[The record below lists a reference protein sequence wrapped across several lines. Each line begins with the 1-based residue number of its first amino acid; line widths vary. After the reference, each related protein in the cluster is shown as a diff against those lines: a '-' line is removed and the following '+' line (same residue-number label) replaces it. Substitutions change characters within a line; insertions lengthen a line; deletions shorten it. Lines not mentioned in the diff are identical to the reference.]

1 MAMRHHV
8 QIALVLFRRLLLD
21 AVDNAPRVSGQRRC
35 FDRSPVLGLR
45 RYGSR
50 RDWGRHVGGMRLR
63 AVARE
68 IHGGLLWPWGGGRR
82 CTVCTGRCDGR
93 TSCRNPDSFGR
104 DGVVPVRPRIG
115 LADIGPA
122 HQHGM
127 RGRRDVLFRFL
138 EVVVERN
145 EIQRD
150 AVGSQGREPA
160 MPAARRLGLR
170 IIKGHSGMRY
180 RLENLANEFGQN
192 PAWPDL
198 DEPGDPV
205 AGHRLDHLAEPHRL
219 THLIAELSRDI
230 VAVRLGGH
238 VRIHREARLPEFDL
252 RQVLSQRRRT
262 RGHDRRVERR
272 GDRQSHRRP
281 PRRLRGGRGPRDV
294 GLMSGQHHLARCIV
308 VGDHQRGGP
317 LRFGVEHS
325 PNVLGTGGDRQ
336 HRAILTLAGLGHQHA
351 AHACGVDESVSRQDA
366 RGCQRADLAEAVA
379 RGGIGPHAQNLQQRQ
394 LGEAGGGDGRLGVVH
409 RGERGPLRIFRS
421 GVERRFWEH
430 HPVQVG
436 EITVDGVPHRECAGE
451 GECEVGAH
459 ADVLAALAGEEEGR
473 LAVAGRADADG
484 DIGIGEAL
492 RGAVGERAAQPF
504 GECLQ
509 RGGVRCD

>member
-1 MAMRHHV
+1 
-8 QIALVLFRRLLLD
+8 
-21 AVDNAPRVSGQRRC
+21 
-35 FDRSPVLGLR
+35 
-45 RYGSR
+45 
-50 RDWGRHVGGMRLR
+50 
-63 AVARE
+63 
-68 IHGGLLWPWGGGRR
+68 
-82 CTVCTGRCDGR
+82 
-93 TSCRNPDSFGR
+93 
-104 DGVVPVRPRIG
+104 
-115 LADIGPA
+115 
-122 HQHGM
+122 M

-150 AVGSQGREPA
+150 AVGRQGREPA

-170 IIKGHSGMRY
+170 IIKGHSGMRC
-180 RLENLANEFGQN
+180 RLEDLGNEFGQN

-219 THLIAELSRDI
+219 THLIAELSRDV

-238 VRIHREARLPEFDL
+238 VRVHREARLPEFDL

-394 LGEAGGGDGRLGVVH
+394 LGEAGGGDGRLGVMH
-409 RGERGPLRIFRS
+409 RSERGPLRIFRS
-421 GVERRFWEH
+421 GVERRFREH

-436 EITVDGVPHRECAGE
+436 EVTVDGVPHCECAGE

-459 ADVLAALAGEEEGR
+459 PDVLAALAGEEEGR
-473 LAVAGRADADG
+473 LAVAGRAEADG
-484 DIGIGEAL
+484 DIGIGESL

-509 RGGVRCD
+509 RGDVRCDQTCAGGLRCVEVARGFEGDARQAFAGACRGKDLGGPLLQVGGGGRAERHEFGRQGAQALGALLPAVLLQRHVEVAAAETE